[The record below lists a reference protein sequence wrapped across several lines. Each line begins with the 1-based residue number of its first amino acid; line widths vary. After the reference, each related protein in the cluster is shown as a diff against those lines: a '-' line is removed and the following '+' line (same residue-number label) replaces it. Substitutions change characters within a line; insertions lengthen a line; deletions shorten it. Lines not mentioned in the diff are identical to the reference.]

1 MKTTKI
7 LITMGDGSKFEVL
20 STLSFKDAVE
30 DLIRGDCSLCQVN
43 RRTVINVFQIA
54 YIEDITN
61 ADLKTVPGQIGGG
74 SKSCS

>member
-1 MKTTKI
+1 
-7 LITMGDGSKFEVL
+7 MGDGSKFEVL
-20 STLSFKDAVE
+20 STLSFKEAVE

-43 RRTVINVFQIA
+43 QYTVVNVFQIA

-61 ADLKTVPGQIGGG
+61 ADFKTVPSQFGGG